1 MTEKK
6 YEEIS
11 IYRPVQYLGAKVRS
25 IPKIME
31 AVKNTVGDTGTCLD
45 LFAGS
50 SVVSQALKNGGWK
63 VVSNDAL
70 TFSYHTNSAFIED
83 HESQSLESLLNIAEN
98 QTPVC
103 DSYKRKIEIESQA
116 LSGKDY
122 DTLINQNMERVAGW
136 DNFQPTEIVEYAKA
150 NKDVA
155 KILYSGTYFGFTQ
168 SATIDSLRN
177 SIKSAKAA
185 KKISNYEQSLMMTA
199 LFSAMSKSVFSAGK
213 HFAQPHLIK
222 PEKNKLFISKRII
235 QDRGIDIYA
244 EFKQQLKKLFEI
256 KSADK
261 PNGSIATNFSMED
274 IIRNPDTI
282 GNVDVIY
289 ADPPY
294 TAQQYSR
301 FYHIPEVISGE
312 EFPELQ
318 IVKGKVTKGLYPKDR
333 FKSRFCSKT
342 HAPHAFRDLCLLA
355 KEKKSSLILSYSL
368 SKNQTTGNDRM
379 IGFDSLK
386 SILKE
391 YFGDNIDYF
400 EFEHT
405 YRQFNKSDSVVKS
418 KDDKEIQIVCRNN

>member
-1 MTEKK
+1 MTEKQ
-6 YEEIS
+6 YEGIS
-11 IYRPVQYLGAKVRS
+11 IYRPIQYLGSKVRS
-25 IPKIME
+25 IPEIIE
-31 AVKNTVGDTGTCLD
+31 AVNKTVGYTGTCLD

-50 SVVSQALKNGGWK
+50 SVVSQALKNSGWK

-70 TFSYHTNSAFIED
+70 TFSYYTNSAFIED
-83 HESQSLESLLNIAEN
+83 HESQPLESLLHISER
-98 QTPVC
+98 QTPVS
-103 DSYKRKIEIESQA
+103 DSYKREIEIESLA
-116 LSGKDY
+116 LSNEDY
-122 DTLINQNMERVAGW
+122 DTLIKQNLEKVAGW
-136 DNFQPTEIVEYAKA
+136 ENFQPTEIAENTKA
-150 NKDVA
+150 NQDVA

-168 SATIDSLRN
+168 SAAIDSLRN
-177 SIKSAKAA
+177 SIKSAKSAN
-185 KKISNYEQSLMMTA
+185 KISGYEQSLMMTA

-222 PEKNKLFISKRII
+222 PEKNKLFISKRIL
-235 QDRGIDIYA
+235 QDRGVDIYS
-244 EFKQQLKKLFEI
+244 EFKQQLKKLFEV
-256 KSADK
+256 KSTDK
-261 PNGSIATNFSMED
+261 PSGSIATNFSMED
-274 IIRNPDTI
+274 IISSPDRI
-282 GNVDVIY
+282 GNIDVIY

-301 FYHIPEVISGE
+301 FYHIPEVISGD

-318 IVKGKVTKGLYPKDR
+318 IVKGRVTKGLYPKER

-342 HAPHAFRDLCLLA
+342 YAPHAFRDLCILA
-355 KEKKSSLILSYSL
+355 KEKESSLILSYSL
-368 SKNQTTGNDRM
+368 SKHQTTGNDRM

-405 YRQFNKSDSVVKS
+405 YRQFNKSESIVES